1 MRTLFNAYI
10 LLTCVINIGKMN
22 IGTLLIPVNAALI
35 GWFTTWISVKLLF
48 HPKKPIKIMGIT
60 FQGIFPKHQ
69 LKFGE
74 KLGKLIS
81 DEFLSF
87 KEIEEKIASPN
98 NLAKILPTVD
108 EHFSVFLREKLP
120 KVFPMLSMFIGE
132 KTILSLKTAFMD
144 EFEIIFPIL
153 MKQYAGNL
161 KEDLDLELIVQS
173 KVKNFS
179 SDKMEEILDSIMAK
193 EFRFLE
199 LLGGFFG
206 LIIGFLQMALA
217 IWIK

>member
-1 MRTLFNAYI
+1 
-10 LLTCVINIGKMN
+10 MN

-48 HPKKPIKIMGIT
+48 HPKKPIKILGIT

-81 DEFLSF
+81 EEFLSF
-87 KEIEEKIASPN
+87 NDIEEKIANPA
-98 NLAKILPTVD
+98 NLSKVMPEVD
-108 EHFSVFLREKLP
+108 QHFSVFLREKLP

-132 KTILSLKTAFMD
+132 KTIGSLKEAFMD
-144 EFEIIFPIL
+144 EFAIIFPDL
-153 MKQYAGNL
+153 MKKYAGSL
-161 KEDLDLELIVQS
+161 KEDLDLELIVQE
-173 KVKNFS
+173 KVKSFS
-179 SDKMEEILDSIMAK
+179 SDKMEIILDSIMAK

-199 LLGGFFG
+199 ILGGIFG
-206 LIIGFLQMALA
+206 FIIGCAQMAIA
-217 IWIK
+217 IWLK

>member
-1 MRTLFNAYI
+1 
-10 LLTCVINIGKMN
+10 MN

-48 HPKKPIKIMGIT
+48 HPKKPIKILGLT

-81 DEFLSF
+81 EEFLSF
-87 KEIEEKIASPN
+87 DDIEDKIANPA
-98 NLAKILPTVD
+98 NLAKIMPEVD
-108 EHFSVFLREKLP
+108 QHFSVFLREKLP

-132 KTILSLKTAFMD
+132 KTIGSLKEAFMD
-144 EFEIIFPIL
+144 EFAIIFPDL
-153 MKQYAGNL
+153 MKKYAGSL
-161 KEDLDLELIVQS
+161 KQDLDLELIVQD
-173 KVKNFS
+173 KVKSFS
-179 SDKMEEILDSIMAK
+179 SDKMEIILDSIMAK

-199 LLGGFFG
+199 ILGGIFG
-206 LIIGFLQMALA
+206 FIIGCLQMALA
-217 IWIK
+217 IWLK

>member
-1 MRTLFNAYI
+1 
-10 LLTCVINIGKMN
+10 MN

-48 HPKKPIKIMGIT
+48 HPKKPIKILGVT

-81 DEFLSF
+81 EEFLSF
-87 KEIEEKIASPN
+87 DDIEEKIANPA
-98 NLAKILPTVD
+98 NLAKIMPEVD
-108 EHFSVFLREKLP
+108 QHFSVFLREKLP

-132 KTILSLKTAFMD
+132 KTIGSLKEAFMD
-144 EFEIIFPIL
+144 EFAIIFPDL
-153 MKQYAGNL
+153 MKKYAGSL
-161 KEDLDLELIVQS
+161 KQDLDLELIVQE
-173 KVKNFS
+173 KVKGFS
-179 SDKMEEILDSIMAK
+179 SDKMEIIMDSIMAK

-199 LLGGFFG
+199 ILGGIFG
-206 LIIGFLQMALA
+206 FIIGCLQMALA
-217 IWIK
+217 IWLK

>member
-1 MRTLFNAYI
+1 
-10 LLTCVINIGKMN
+10 MN

-48 HPKKPIKIMGIT
+48 HPKKPIIILGVT

-81 DEFLSF
+81 EEFLSF
-87 KEIEEKIASPN
+87 DDIEEKIANPA
-98 NLAKILPTVD
+98 NLAKIMPEVD
-108 EHFSVFLREKLP
+108 QHFSVFLREKLP

-132 KTILSLKTAFMD
+132 KTIGSLKEAFMD
-144 EFEIIFPIL
+144 EFAIIFPDL
-153 MKQYAGNL
+153 MKKYAGSL
-161 KEDLDLELIVQS
+161 KQDLDLELIVQE
-173 KVKNFS
+173 KVKGFS
-179 SDKMEEILDSIMAK
+179 SDKMEIIMDSIMAK

-199 LLGGFFG
+199 ILGGVFG
-206 LIIGFLQMALA
+206 FIIGCLQMALA
-217 IWIK
+217 IWLK